1 MPSYGTFDCFDA
13 VLSVVYKKTKRFVDL
28 QQTNIIVFGVITQR
42 QEARSAVDRSNDR
55 RKDVPQTIVKDVVLD
70 RRKPRLVQ
78 PPLTTFVVFRNFTE
92 DGWDTSKVAHR
103 NVVFHGSLYPAY
115 NWKHLCLSFSHP
127 VSLLFV
133 KLGEQTYLVFHAS

>member
-13 VLSVVYKKTKRFVDL
+13 VSSVVYKKTKRFVDL

-55 RKDVPQTIVKDVVLD
+55 RKDVPQTIVKDAVLD

-78 PPLTTFVVFRNFTE
+78 PPLTTFVVSRNLAD
-92 DGWDTSKVAHR
+92 DGGDTSKDPHR
-103 NVVFHGSLYPAY
+103 SVVFHS
-115 NWKHLCLSFSHP
+115 CLSP
-127 VSLLFV
+127 P
-133 KLGEQTYLVFHAS
+133 